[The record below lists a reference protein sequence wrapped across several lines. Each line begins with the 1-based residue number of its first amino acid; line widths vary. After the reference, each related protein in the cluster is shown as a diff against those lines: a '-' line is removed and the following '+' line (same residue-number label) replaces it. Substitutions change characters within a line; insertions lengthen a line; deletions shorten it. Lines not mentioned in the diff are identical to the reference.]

1 MNEIKKLLGLDDNT
15 PSSDVIAAVAALK
28 SKVDAAEKANAQR
41 AEDEKEIGEKRAK
54 GLTREQAIVV
64 IERQKA
70 WVISE
75 AAKAA
80 AVPAKK

>member
-15 PSSDVIAAVAALK
+15 PAADVIAAVAALK

-41 AEDEKEIGEKRAK
+41 AEDEREIGEKRAK

>member
-28 SKVDAAEKANAQR
+28 AKVDAAEKANAQR
-41 AEDEKEIGEKRAK
+41 AEDEREIGEKRAK

>member
-28 SKVDAAEKANAQR
+28 AKVDAAEKANAQR